1 MKYGQSYHLEDFP
14 GVCMETLVGGAYKG
28 QNSQATILAHKAL
41 LLVSKNCH
49 SQNPRRLFGPWA
61 GGDYRLIL
69 VLKTVT
75 LTEPHPSSPRNQ
87 REYG

>member
-1 MKYGQSYHLEDFP
+1 MKYGQNHHLENFP

-49 SQNPRRLFGPWA
+49 SRIPEGP
-61 GGDYRLIL
+61 L
-69 VLKTVT
+69 VHGQV
-75 LTEPHPSSPRNQ
+75 
-87 REYG
+87 GIIG